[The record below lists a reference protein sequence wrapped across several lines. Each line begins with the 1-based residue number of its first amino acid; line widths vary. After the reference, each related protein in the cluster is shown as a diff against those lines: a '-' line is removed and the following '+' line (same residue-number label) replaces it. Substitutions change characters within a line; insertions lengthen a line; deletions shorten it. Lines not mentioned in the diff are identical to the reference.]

1 MGILFDVHST
11 LGNRYQEKY
20 YQRAVEVAFDKANI
34 RYEKQISVY
43 LSYAGKNIGKYT
55 LDFIVENK
63 IVVELKTVPLFSKE
77 DIRQVLRYLKS
88 TGLPLGIL
96 ANFSSPMLTY
106 KRILNPE
113 AIRENS

>member
-1 MGILFDVHST
+1 MGILFDVHAT

-34 RYEKQISVY
+34 RYEKQISVC
-43 LSYAGKNIGKYT
+43 LSYAGKNIGKYI

-63 IVVELKTVPLFSKE
+63 IVVELKTVPSFSKE
-77 DIRQVLRYLKS
+77 DIRQVLGYLKS

-113 AIRENS
+113 AIRPA